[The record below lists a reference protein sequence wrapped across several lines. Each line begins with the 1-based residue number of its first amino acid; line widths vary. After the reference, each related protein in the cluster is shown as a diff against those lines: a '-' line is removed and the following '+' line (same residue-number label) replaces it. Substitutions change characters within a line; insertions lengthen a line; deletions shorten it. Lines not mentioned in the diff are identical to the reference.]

1 MSKYR
6 PNFDQ
11 GCFEQV
17 TCAFEQNVLVIGD
30 LSFWQDQGRTLPES
44 QSRRFIE
51 LADLTAK
58 LITEFAPEIV
68 MSPLV
73 GLSFDVMDVAHK
85 LKKLRF
91 LGRYLAVCDTLPDA
105 LGVCRELRECV
116 PDIDLQIVE
125 WQAFRRVIEVA

>member
-1 MSKYR
+1 MSKFR

-17 TCAFEQNVLVIGD
+17 TRAYEQNVLVIGD
-30 LSFWQDQGRTLPES
+30 LSIWQGQGRTLPES
-44 QSRRFIE
+44 KSRRFIE
-51 LADLTAK
+51 LTDLTAI

-85 LKKLRF
+85 LRKLHF
-91 LGRYLAVCDTLPDA
+91 LGRYLAVCDAIPDA
-105 LGVCRELRECV
+105 LAVCRELRECV

-125 WQAFRRVIEVA
+125 WQAFRGVIEVT